1 MVNARFSVLVLSAVV
16 ASGLGGP
23 AKGQEPQHFSAKGKM
38 PSKFTVELQEQQ
50 RKTLPFADKQ
60 DFEEAK
66 RGFIAA
72 PPYRKIMNDKGG
84 VAWDIDN

>member
-16 ASGLGGP
+16 ASGLG
-23 AKGQEPQHFSAKGKM
+23 ASAMAQEPQHFSAKGKM

-72 PPYRKIMNDKGG
+72 PPYRKIMDDKGG

>member
-23 AKGQEPQHFSAKGKM
+23 AKGQEPQHFSPKGKM

-60 DFEEAK
+60 ISK
-66 RGFIAA
+66 RPSAA
-72 PPYRKIMNDKGG
+72 SSLRRPTARL
-84 VAWDIDN
+84 